1 MAKGVYVGVDGVAKK
16 VKSMYIGVD
25 GIARKIKKAYIGVDN
40 IAKLI
45 YEDAIIIPISITLKT
60 KYGLVSAIIN
70 GETFSYDYSGSS
82 SKTKNYSTEAPIGSI
97 ITVPCKYG
105 GGVWLY
111 DYTNGSNSSKKLK
124 TASNSGSST
133 YDYTIPEGVT
143 RATVTVQWTSSSE
156 ECNSYIY
163 IYDY

>member
-1 MAKGVYVGVDGVAKK
+1 MAKGVYIGSDSVAKK
-16 VKSMYIGVD
+16 VKNMYIGVD
-25 GIARKIKKAYIGVDN
+25 GIARKIKKAYIGVNN
-40 IAKLI
+40 IAKLV
-45 YEDAIIIPISITLKT
+45 YEDAIIIPISVTLKT

-70 GETFSYDYSGSS
+70 GETFSYSHSGSS
-82 SKTKNYSTEAPIGSI
+82 SSTKNYSTEAPIGSI
-97 ITVPCKYG
+97 INVPCKYG
-105 GGVWLY
+105 GAVWLY
-111 DYTNGSNSSKKLK
+111 SYTNGSNSSKKLH

-133 YDYTIPEGVT
+133 YDYTIPEGIV